1 MQHEWLDRQVEE
13 LRHEVIVARHF
24 VIERFSGAKRRDAL
38 FDQRLERLGAITGPR
53 GFASGTLLDAG
64 RRGVVG

>member
-1 MQHEWLDRQVEE
+1 MQRTWLDRLVEE

-24 VIERFSGAKRRDAL
+24 VIEGFSGAKRRDAL

-53 GFASGTLLDAG
+53 GFASGALFDAG
-64 RRGVVG
+64 WRGVVG